1 MNEENWEAGIFGI
14 VADNSVRAHREVV
27 RNQAPEPETVTGEPA
42 SEREEERKPTCW
54 WLLIVTVMILGL
66 AGGVDAGTVS
76 LQTFGVGSIM
86 AGAAFMAS
94 AGI

>member
-27 RNQAPEPETVTGEPA
+27 RNQAPEPETVT
-42 SEREEERKPTCW
+42 
-54 WLLIVTVMILGL
+54 V
-66 AGGVDAGTVS
+66 
-76 LQTFGVGSIM
+76 GVGSIM